1 MQLIEAERARETES
15 CGGGNRYIITTRPSM
30 PPELRMGAERCCLVE
45 REVKLEC
52 PSHHN
57 GFCIYGLSNLVAK
70 SFVAKHK
77 FLFYISL
84 HC

>member
-1 MQLIEAERARETES
+1 MQLIEKEAERASES
-15 CGGGNRYIITTRPSM
+15 CGGNRYIITTRPSM

-77 FLFYISL
+77 FLFYMSL